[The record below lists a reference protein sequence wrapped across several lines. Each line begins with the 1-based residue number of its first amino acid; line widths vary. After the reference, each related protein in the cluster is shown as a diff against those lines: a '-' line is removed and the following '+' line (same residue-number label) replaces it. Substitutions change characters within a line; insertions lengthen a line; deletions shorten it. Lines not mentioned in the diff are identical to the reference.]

1 MLLCDVI
8 PCSVVL
14 FPDQSEKPDV
24 ISHHKAAKK
33 VITFDSIPF
42 QQL

>member
-1 MLLCDVI
+1 MTFCDAI

-24 ISHHKAAKK
+24 ISYHKAEKK
-33 VITFDSIPF
+33 VTFDSIPF